1 LESRPASAHRHTAE
15 FRLVRD
21 EGGHREEPGQ
31 DESSS
36 SQSRLRIAANEDG
49 SMRTDATSSADDQ
62 QTLQP
67 GNPIDEPA
75 NLTDRPD
82 WTNFWSDIWPSFKD
96 WLEEPVPEYDLESG
110 QVAGT
115 RNRITTQLGINTI
128 HSWIGRDTQKYVPGL
143 YWWTLLPASLAQQHG
158 IPLSVV
164 VGAALEH
171 IELEGHQHLLR
182 FYEKPED
189 WQSAHVMTKLYRSL
203 PGVFDVEKLRPKLQG
218 ATTFLE
224 INAIPHA
231 WS

>member
-1 LESRPASAHRHTAE
+1 MWRLSKYHSDNLGLAFTDDGLLLGRIPLVERRDGRFVVRERSEIARLGSPTPANSELAKFGSARRDDRRGRADQIRAGWRRRERLESRPASAHRHTAE

-115 RNRITTQLGINTI
+115 PESHHDSI
-128 HSWIGRDTQKYVPGL
+128 
-143 YWWTLLPASLAQQHG
+143 
-158 IPLSVV
+158 
-164 VGAALEH
+164 
-171 IELEGHQHLLR
+171 GHQ
-182 FYEKPED
+182 YD
-189 WQSAHVMTKLYRSL
+189 S
-203 PGVFDVEKLRPKLQG
+203 
-218 ATTFLE
+218 
-224 INAIPHA
+224 
-231 WS
+231 